1 MNRPRYAIYFVPE
14 EGTPLDQFGASWVG
28 RSCHTNRHL
37 APKSLPIEIE
47 SLRLKYMAD
56 PHRYGFHATLKPPFA
71 MANGGHS
78 KKQLS
83 DALSAFAGQQTPLP
97 LPPLTV
103 RTLGNFI
110 ALVPSREAPL
120 VHRLAEDCVRQFD
133 EFRALPSQ
141 EELTRRRRAASL
153 TMRQDAYLQTW
164 GYPYVFEEF
173 RFHMTLTGRI
183 DNDEE
188 RSVLQEALQSL
199 WQEMPPQPILIDAIT
214 LLIEE
219 SKGQAFY
226 VLERYPF
233 ARR

>member
-1 MNRPRYAIYFVPE
+1 MNRPRYALYFVPE
-14 EGTPLDQFGASWVG
+14 EGTPLDLFGASWVG
-28 RSCHTNRHL
+28 RSCHTNRHM
-37 APKSLPIEIE
+37 APASLPLEIE
-47 SLRLKYMAD
+47 ELRLKYMAD

-83 DALSAFAGQQTPLP
+83 DALSAFSREQTPIL

-103 RTLGNFI
+103 QALGNFI
-110 ALVPSREAPL
+110 ALVPSGEAPL

-141 EELTRRRRAASL
+141 EELAKRRAASL
-153 TMRQDAYLQTW
+153 TLRQDAYLQTW

-183 DNDEE
+183 DDKDE
-188 RSVLQEALQSL
+188 RLILQEALQLL
-199 WQEMPPQPILIDAIT
+199 WQELPPQPIYIDAIT

-219 SKGQAFY
+219 SRGEAFY
-226 VLERYPF
+226 VLERFPF
-233 ARR
+233 AKG